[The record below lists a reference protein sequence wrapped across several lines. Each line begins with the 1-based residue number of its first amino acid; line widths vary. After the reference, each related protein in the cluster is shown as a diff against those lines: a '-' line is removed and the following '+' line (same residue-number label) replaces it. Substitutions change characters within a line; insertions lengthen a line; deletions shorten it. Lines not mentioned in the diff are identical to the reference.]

1 MHHIQLEQPF
11 HLDHTLDS
19 GQVFRW
25 HKNGHVW
32 EGIVNGELIRI
43 SQNGSIHSNCNEEF
57 LSTYFRL
64 NDDLDTILSSV
75 DKDENI
81 HKAIT
86 TLYGLR
92 LVRQDPWECLIS
104 FICSSFNN
112 VPRIKLIVENL
123 SKEFGTKFHQ
133 GYTFPAPEALATAP
147 LKKLRKCGL
156 GYRDKYILETAQVIT
171 SGLDLE
177 KLKSLSYE
185 KAKETLLELP
195 GVGQKVAD
203 CVCLFSLDKLE
214 AFPCDVNIQKCIN
227 RFYGPCTNVR
237 AFGRE
242 YFGEYAGYANHYLF
256 HYHRL
261 YRTR

>member
-1 MHHIQLEQPF
+1 MHHIQREQPF

-32 EGIVNGELIRI
+32 EGIVNSELIRI
-43 SQNGSIHSNCNEEF
+43 SQNGSIHCNCDEEF
-57 LSTYFRL
+57 LYTYFRL
-64 NDDLDTILSSV
+64 DDDLDTILSFI

-86 TLYGLR
+86 ALYGLR
-92 LVRQDPWECLIS
+92 LIRQDPWECLIS

-123 SKEFGTKFHQ
+123 CRKFGTQFQ
-133 GYTFPAPEALATAP
+133 YGYTFPAPDALAHASV
-147 LKKLRKCGL
+147 KELRKCGA
-156 GYRDKYILETAQVIT
+156 GYRDKYISETAHIVV
-171 SGLDLE
+171 SGLDLST
-177 KLKSLSYE
+177 LKSVSYE

-195 GVGQKVAD
+195 GVGHKVAD
-203 CVCLFSLDKLE
+203 CVCLFSLEKLE
-214 AFPCDVNIQKCIN
+214 AFPCDVNIQKCVN
-227 RFYGPCTNVR
+227 HFYGPCSHVR

-242 YFGEYAGYANHYLF
+242 YFGKYAGYANHYLY
-256 HYHRL
+256 HYHRV
-261 YRTR
+261 YSKR